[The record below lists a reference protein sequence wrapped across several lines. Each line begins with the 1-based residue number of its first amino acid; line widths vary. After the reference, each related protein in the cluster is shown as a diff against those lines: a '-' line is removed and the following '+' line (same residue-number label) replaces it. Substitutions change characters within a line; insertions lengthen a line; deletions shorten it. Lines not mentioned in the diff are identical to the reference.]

1 MHFKLPKKI
10 IALLFAGENNTSKST
25 TSQQRQGWGLT
36 LHKQVN
42 YAAQKDDGDIE
53 VRAANLLTLNG
64 VEKLA
69 GVQCAA
75 HRACAGTTKL
85 SIVDTM
91 R

>member
-1 MHFKLPKKI
+1 M
-10 IALLFAGENNTSKST
+10 
-25 TSQQRQGWGLT
+25 QRRKMMVIL
-36 LHKQVN
+36 KC
-42 YAAQKDDGDIE
+42 E

-85 SIVDTM
+85 SIVNTM